1 MIGPDAVAPV
11 GGAPIRSPKTAE
23 LVAGTLRRM
32 VVDGQLKEG
41 DFLPNEAELMA
52 HFGVSRPT
60 LREAVRVLE
69 SERLV
74 EVRRGSRTG
83 ARVRVPGPEIVA
95 RPAGLLLELS
105 GATISDVMTARSG
118 IEPMAVRLLTEA
130 GTTEAFDALDRMLDE
145 DIPAGWQSGRLAETT
160 GEFHRRLVELSGN
173 ATLGII
179 AGMLHEITVRHTAFV
194 FKERR
199 PVSKADYEKVMRSY
213 RRLMEFM
220 RSGDGA
226 AAEAHWRKHLDT
238 TRNLLL
244 KGLETVKV
252 RDVVGYV
259 PTELRARSRYS
270 RIKICALFRHLRPF
284 DMHRYVVGP
293 RLPRHHVGR
302 RSHNLVRTPLSQR
315 RPTGTP
321 ASACGTVA
329 RPAG

>member
-1 MIGPDAVAPV
+1 MIGPDSVAPLA
-11 GGAPIRSPKTAE
+11 GAPIRSPKTAE

-32 VVDGQLKEG
+32 VVDGQLKDG
-41 DFLPNEAELMA
+41 DFLPNEAELMT

-105 GATISDVMTARSG
+105 GATIADVMVARAG

-130 GTTEAFDALDRMLDE
+130 ATPAAYDELEDMLVRDVR
-145 DIPAGWQSGRLAETT
+145 AGWESGRLAEVT
-160 GEFHRRLVELSGN
+160 GEFHRRMVEMSGN
-173 ATLGII
+173 ATLTII

-194 FKERR
+194 INERR
-199 PVSKADYEKVMRSY
+199 QVSKADYDKLTRSY
-213 RRLMEFM
+213 RRLITLL

-238 TRNLLL
+238 ARHLLL
-244 KGLETVKV
+244 KGLETIKV
-252 RDVVGYV
+252 RDV
-259 PTELRARSRYS
+259 
-270 RIKICALFRHLRPF
+270 
-284 DMHRYVVGP
+284 M
-293 RLPRHHVGR
+293 
-302 RSHNLVRTPLSQR
+302 Q
-315 RPTGTP
+315 
-321 ASACGTVA
+321 
-329 RPAG
+329 

>member
-1 MIGPDAVAPV
+1 MAHSTPLAPMIGPDAVSSP
-11 GGAPIRSPKTAE
+11 GGGPIRSPKTAE

-41 DFLPNEAELMA
+41 DYLPNEAELMA

-118 IEPMAVRLLTEA
+118 VEPLAVRLLAEA
-130 GTTEAFDALDRMLDE
+130 GNAEAFDELDRMLDGT
-145 DIPAGWQSGRLAETT
+145 IPAGWQSGRLAETT
-160 GEFHRRLVELSGN
+160 GEFHRRIVELSGN
-173 ATLGII
+173 ATLAMIS
-179 AGMLHEITVRHTAFV
+179 GMLHEITVRHMTFV

-199 PVSKADYEKVMRSY
+199 PVSKADYDKLMRSY
-213 RRLMEFM
+213 HRLMEIM
-220 RSGDGA
+220 RSGDAA

-238 TRNLLL
+238 ARNLLL
-244 KGLETVKV
+244 TGLESVKV
-252 RDVVGYV
+252 RDVVG
-259 PTELRARSRYS
+259 
-270 RIKICALFRHLRPF
+270 
-284 DMHRYVVGP
+284 
-293 RLPRHHVGR
+293 
-302 RSHNLVRTPLSQR
+302 
-315 RPTGTP
+315 
-321 ASACGTVA
+321 
-329 RPAG
+329 

>member
-1 MIGPDAVAPV
+1 MARSTPLAPMMGPDAVAAGTAV
-11 GGAPIRSPKTAE
+11 RSPKTAE

-32 VVDGQLKEG
+32 VVDGQLKDG

-105 GATISDVMTARSG
+105 GATIADVMTARSG
-118 IEPMAVRLLTEA
+118 IEPMAARLLAES
-130 GTTEAFDALDRMLDE
+130 GDEEAFAELDRLLE
-145 DIPAGWQSGRLAETT
+145 DHIPGGWQSGRLAETT
-160 GEFHRRLVELSGN
+160 GDFHRRVVELSGN
-173 ATLGII
+173 ETLAII
-179 AGMLHEITVRHTAFV
+179 AGMLHEITVRHNAFL

-199 PVSKADYEKVMRSY
+199 PVSKSDYDKLMRSY
-213 RRLMEFM
+213 RRLMQLL

-238 TRNLLL
+238 ARELLL
-244 KGLETVKV
+244 QGLETVKV
-252 RDVVGYV
+252 RDVMG
-259 PTELRARSRYS
+259 
-270 RIKICALFRHLRPF
+270 
-284 DMHRYVVGP
+284 
-293 RLPRHHVGR
+293 
-302 RSHNLVRTPLSQR
+302 
-315 RPTGTP
+315 
-321 ASACGTVA
+321 
-329 RPAG
+329 